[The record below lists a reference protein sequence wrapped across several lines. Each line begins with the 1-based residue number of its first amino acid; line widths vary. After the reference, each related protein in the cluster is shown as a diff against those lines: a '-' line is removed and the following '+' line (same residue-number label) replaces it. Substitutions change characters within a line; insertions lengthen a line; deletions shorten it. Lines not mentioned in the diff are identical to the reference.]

1 MKRVRALLHLDDYAQ
16 LRHRPCD
23 FSIAILDS
31 GVAEHPDIASNI
43 IAFHDVV
50 GKKKTPY
57 DDYGHGTHIAGI
69 ICGDG
74 RLSNGA
80 YEGVIPSAKIIAIK
94 ILDGKGDGASAH
106 LLDALDWVYQN
117 RERYRIRIVN
127 ISIGME
133 NHVSSDKRKRM
144 RQAIS
149 RLYEEDILVI
159 TAAGNNGPQPMTLSA
174 LGEGDDVIS
183 VGCYDFGY
191 RGQSGRS
198 CSEYSA
204 RGPSRYSLK
213 KPDLVAPGTDIVSC
227 SHRYRQGRRNAYCI
241 KSGTSMATA
250 VVTGA
255 SAMLLANGY
264 LSSKQLIARLQHAA
278 RDVNEPWNLQGWGV
292 LDIERLLS

>member
-1 MKRVRALLHLDDYAQ
+1 MKRVRTILHLDEYAR
-16 LRHRPCD
+16 LRYRPCD
-23 FSIAILDS
+23 FSIAVLDS
-31 GVAEHPDIASNI
+31 GVTGHPDLASNI

-50 GKKKTPY
+50 GGKKTLY
-57 DDYGHGTHIAGI
+57 DDYGHGTHVAGI

-74 RLSNGA
+74 KLSNGV
-80 YEGVIPSAKIIAIK
+80 YEGVMPSARIVAVK

-106 LLDALDWVYQN
+106 LLDALEWVRQN

-133 NHVSSDKRKRM
+133 NHVSDDKRKRLQ
-144 RQAIS
+144 QAIS
-149 RLYEEDILVI
+149 RLYEENILVI

-191 RGQSGRS
+191 KGQSGRS

-227 SHRYRQGRRNAYCI
+227 SNRYRQGRRYAYCT

-255 SAMLLANGY
+255 AAMLLAGGDF
-264 LSSKQLIARLQHAA
+264 SAKQLITRLQHAA
-278 RDVNEPWNLQGWGV
+278 RDVDEPWNLQGWGV
-292 LDIERLLS
+292 LDIRRLLS

>member
-1 MKRVRALLHLDDYAQ
+1 MKRVRAILHLDDYAE

-31 GVAEHPDIASNI
+31 GVERHPDIAQNI
-43 IAFHDVV
+43 VAFHDVV
-50 GKKKTPY
+50 GGKKTPY
-57 DDYGHGTHIAGI
+57 DDFGHGTHVAGI
-69 ICGDG
+69 ICGSG
-74 RLSNGA
+74 RLSNGV
-80 YEGVIPSAKIIAIK
+80 YEGVIPSARIIAMK
-94 ILDGKGDGASAH
+94 ILDENGGGAAAH
-106 LLDALDWVYQN
+106 LLDALDWIYQN
-117 RERYRIRIVN
+117 RKRYHIRIVN

-133 NHVSSDKRKRM
+133 NHVSSDKRKLM
-144 RQAIS
+144 QQAIS
-149 RLYEEDILVI
+149 RLHQEDILVI
-159 TAAGNNGPQPMTLSA
+159 TAAGNNGPEPMTLSA

-191 RGQSGRS
+191 KGKSGRS

-213 KPDLVAPGTDIVSC
+213 KPDLVAPGTDIISC
-227 SHRYRQGRRNAYCI
+227 YHKYRQGHRKAYCA

-255 SAMLLANGY
+255 AAMLLAGGY
-264 LSSKQLIARLQHAA
+264 LSSQQLIARLQHAA

-292 LDIERLLS
+292 LDTRRLLS

>member
-1 MKRVRALLHLDDYAQ
+1 MKRVRAILHLDDYAE

-31 GVAEHPDIASNI
+31 GVERHPDIAQNI
-43 IAFHDVV
+43 VAFHDVV
-50 GKKKTPY
+50 GGKKTPY
-57 DDYGHGTHIAGI
+57 DDFGHGTHVAGI
-69 ICGDG
+69 ICGSG
-74 RLSNGA
+74 RLSNGV
-80 YEGVIPSAKIIAIK
+80 YEGVIPSARIIAMK
-94 ILDGKGDGASAH
+94 ILDENGGGAAAH
-106 LLDALDWVYQN
+106 LLDALDWIYQN
-117 RERYRIRIVN
+117 RKHYHIRIVN

-133 NHVSSDKRKRM
+133 NHVSSDKRKLM
-144 RQAIS
+144 QQAIS
-149 RLYEEDILVI
+149 RLHQEDILVI
-159 TAAGNNGPQPMTLSA
+159 TAAGNNGPEPMTLSA

-191 RGQSGRS
+191 KGKSGRS

-213 KPDLVAPGTDIVSC
+213 KPDLVAPGTDIISC
-227 SHRYRQGRRNAYCI
+227 YHKYRQGHRKAYCA

-255 SAMLLANGY
+255 AAMLLAGGY
-264 LSSKQLIARLQHAA
+264 LSSQQLIARLQHAA

-292 LDIERLLS
+292 LDTRRLLS

>member
-1 MKRVRALLHLDDYAQ
+1 MKRVRALLHLDDYAK
-16 LRHRPCD
+16 LRHHPCD

-31 GVAEHPDIASNI
+31 GVERHPDIAQNI
-43 IAFHDVV
+43 VAFHDVV
-50 GKKKTPY
+50 GGKKTPY
-57 DDYGHGTHIAGI
+57 DDFGHGTHVAGI
-69 ICGDG
+69 ICGSG

-80 YEGVIPSAKIIAIK
+80 YEGVIPSAKIIAMK
-94 ILDGKGDGASAH
+94 ILDEKGGGAAAH
-106 LLDALDWVYQN
+106 LLDALDWIYRN
-117 RERYRIRIVN
+117 RKRYHIRIVN

-133 NHVSSDKRKRM
+133 NHVSSDKRKLM
-144 RQAIS
+144 QQAIS
-149 RLYEEDILVI
+149 RLYQEDILVI
-159 TAAGNNGPQPMTLSA
+159 TAAGNNGPEPMTLSA

-191 RGQSGRS
+191 KGKSGRS

-213 KPDLVAPGTDIVSC
+213 KPDLVAPGTDIISC
-227 SHRYRQGRRNAYCI
+227 YHRYRQGHRKAYCA

-255 SAMLLANGY
+255 AAMLLAGGY
-264 LSSKQLIARLQHAA
+264 LSSQQLIARLQHAA

-292 LDIERLLS
+292 LDIERLLV

>member
-1 MKRVRALLHLDDYAQ
+1 MKRVRALLHLDDYAK
-16 LRHRPCD
+16 LRRHPCD

-31 GVAEHPDIASNI
+31 GVERHPDIAQNI
-43 IAFHDVV
+43 VAFHDVV
-50 GKKKTPY
+50 GGKKTPY
-57 DDYGHGTHIAGI
+57 DDFGHGTHVAGI
-69 ICGDG
+69 ICGSG

-80 YEGVIPSAKIIAIK
+80 YEGVIPSAKIIAMK
-94 ILDGKGDGASAH
+94 ILDENGGGAAAH
-106 LLDALDWVYQN
+106 LLDALDWIYRN
-117 RERYRIRIVN
+117 RKRYHIRIVN

-133 NHVSSDKRKRM
+133 NHVSSDKRKLM
-144 RQAIS
+144 QQAIS
-149 RLYEEDILVI
+149 RLYQEDILVI
-159 TAAGNNGPQPMTLSA
+159 TAAGNNGPEPMTLSA

-191 RGQSGRS
+191 KGKSGRS

-213 KPDLVAPGTDIVSC
+213 KPDLVAPGTDIISC
-227 SHRYRQGRRNAYCI
+227 YHRYRQGHRKAYCA

-255 SAMLLANGY
+255 AAMLLAERY
-264 LSSKQLIARLQHAA
+264 LSSQQLIARLQHAA

-292 LDIERLLS
+292 LDIARLLS